1 MNEENV
7 NGTFA
12 KQVYDYYLNACGYT
26 EVEEGSLHK
35 NVKLHLLGNPPEY
48 FIVKDIS
55 DDTADEIA
63 TRKKRDD
70 VNVSLSDRE
79 ALLKFYFQKKFLLR
93 GPIIPHGYNS
103 LRQSPEYCL
112 WLSRLWPTIPSTLL
126 VGEFLPV
133 ATKGFIDESCFGQFL
148 PTKFP
153 GVVESPFAS
162 IAIENMMMKDVPAW
176 ATYEN
181 LDLLWRGPPT
191 CPNDCKED
199 HPHSNSDTPLGYL
212 GIGNP
217 SKFSNISL
225 EKLAHRNL
233 DSALATAAADDFR
246 YGFGDLRYSR
256 KGNTSKLFLILE
268 LLKVLGVPNT
278 CSNGRWSFE
287 DWKAVHAKLTVTQT
301 WPDTIIKP
309 DGSDYCRTYKTS
321 SLLTLLTV
329 VFMLR
334 DRRSDEHPH
343 RDFIH
348 SVTTISRVLDA
359 WSLSGLTTKMESPR
373 KASVRAA
380 SEQAGQKLDW
390 NEFQKDFKA
399 EVLSSNE
406 TPQFLRTN
414 KKNERV
420 LSDEGNAEMKR
431 RYQEIKD
438 ALLPNFKSNVTLEQ
452 KFSVE
457 LVPYMSA
464 YEPILTGPV
473 LETEPEKVKTGLL
486 YVALPERT
494 PNLMASEFIEEEEE
508 ES

>member
-12 KQVYDYYLNACGYT
+12 KQVYDYYLKACGYT

-35 NVKLHLLGNPPEY
+35 NVTLELLSYPPEY
-48 FIVKDIS
+48 STIKDIS
-55 DDTADEIA
+55 DRTADDIA
-63 TRKKRDD
+63 NDKKQDS

-79 ALLKFYFQKKFLLR
+79 ALLKFYFQKKF
-93 GPIIPHGYNS
+93 S
-103 LRQSPEYCL
+103 LRNIE
-112 WLSRLWPTIPSTLL
+112 TL
-126 VGEFLPV
+126 
-133 ATKGFIDESCFGQFL
+133 
-148 PTKFP
+148 
-153 GVVESPFAS
+153 
-162 IAIENMMMKDVPAW
+162 PAW
-176 ATYEN
+176 ANSET
-181 LDLLWRGPPT
+181 LDLLWRGLAP
-191 CPNDCKED
+191 CPENCKED
-199 HPHSNSDTPLGYL
+199 HEHSKIDTPGGYL

-256 KGNTSKLFLILE
+256 KGTTSKLFLILE

-278 CSNGRWSFE
+278 CTNGRWSFE
-287 DWKAVHAKLTVTQT
+287 DWKAVHAELTVTQT
-301 WPDTIIKP
+301 WPDTLIKP
-309 DGSDYCRTYKTS
+309 DDSDYCRTYKTS

-343 RDFIH
+343 RDLIH
-348 SVTTISRVLDA
+348 SVITISRVLDA

-406 TPQFLRTN
+406 TPQFLKTN

-438 ALLPNFKSNVTLEQ
+438 VLLPNFKSNVTLEQ
-452 KFSVE
+452 RFSVE

-464 YEPILTGPV
+464 YEPVLIGPV

-508 ES
+508 S